1 MPKRYRIELSEEARA
16 KLQAWVKNPPKPYL
30 RKRARAIL
38 LVAEGQPLY
47 QVAEHPRIRVH
58 RTTVSQWVRRYLAEG
73 LDGLKVRPGRGRK
86 PAFSP
91 SVGGRSPDGGGVA
104 AAA

>member
-1 MPKRYRIELSEEARA
+1 MAKRYVIELSEAERA

-38 LVAEGQPLY
+38 LVAEGWPLY
-47 QVAEHPRIRVH
+47 KVAAHARIRVH
-58 RTTVSQWVRRYLAEG
+58 RTTVSEWVRRYLAEG
-73 LDGLKVRPGRGRK
+73 IEGLKVRPGQGRK

-91 SVGGRSPDGGGVA
+91 SVGRGSPPRGGGSLA
-104 AAA
+104 P